1 MEDAAQKIINH
12 YVVRNSFQEEDF
24 IVMTTYVKLLKK
36 WEIFVHALLTMDK
49 KFVAH
54 V

>member
-1 MEDAAQKIINH
+1 MILVFIIYLNVTLIKTTEDAAQKIINH

-36 WEIFVHALLTMDK
+36 
-49 KFVAH
+49 
-54 V
+54 